1 MFSFDSFKF
10 TCSIFY
16 LYLFIY
22 LIFLLSR
29 CVNKRFKFVTVRPIT
44 NLYNSILGFPFQ
56 RGRLHMAHIPSLGYS
71 HCQVIRFE
79 PFVFYPDKP
88 IEVQIT
94 VNHMDTSDKSYV
106 HDAAVSWIEN
116 VNNGGFTACV
126 MAAGYN
132 ERKSYA
138 NVTVDWMAYQGAPL
152 GGVTGEMRMSQWWTG
167 TTCAAVKFPTVS
179 YIHLFFNALFSKAFM
194 IINIIRLNF

>member
-1 MFSFDSFKF
+1 
-10 TCSIFY
+10 
-16 LYLFIY
+16 
-22 LIFLLSR
+22 
-29 CVNKRFKFVTVRPIT
+29 
-44 NLYNSILGFPFQ
+44 
-56 RGRLHMAHIPSLGYS
+56 MAHIPSLGYS

-79 PFVFYPDKP
+79 PFVFYPDKS

-94 VNHMDTSDKSYV
+94 VNHMDTNDKSYV

-138 NVTVDWMAYQGAPL
+138 NVTVDWMAYQGAPV
-152 GGVTGEMRMSQWWTG
+152 GGVTGELRMSQWWTG
-167 TTCAAVKFPTVS
+167 TTCATVKFPTVS
-179 YIHLFFNALFSKAFM
+179 CPDLFLNALFFKALI
-194 IINIIRLNF
+194 IINIIQLNF

>member
-1 MFSFDSFKF
+1 
-10 TCSIFY
+10 
-16 LYLFIY
+16 
-22 LIFLLSR
+22 
-29 CVNKRFKFVTVRPIT
+29 
-44 NLYNSILGFPFQ
+44 
-56 RGRLHMAHIPSLGYS
+56 MAHIPSLGYS
-71 HCQVIRFE
+71 HCQVIPFD
-79 PFVFYPDKP
+79 PFVFYPDKS

-138 NVTVDWMAYQGAPL
+138 NVTVDWMAYQGAPV
-152 GGVTGEMRMSQWWTG
+152 GGVTGELRMSQWWTG
-167 TTCAAVKFPTVS
+167 TTCATVKFPTVS
-179 YIHLFFNALFSKAFM
+179 CPNLQGVQFRVLYSCEKMLNNKIVNEIKYKVIVLSLINHIYLCKFEEVKHNVQTAAFTDFPES
-194 IINIIRLNF
+194 IKITILSLNC